1 MSVLDYYYND
11 PNKQCS
17 TRDIKGYLGELFV
30 KHGLD
35 TLGLTY
41 TSNPLLSI
49 TDWKQYQN
57 SGVDFKLYNVQLE
70 VKNTE
75 ARVFRSWIRRDWIP
89 RFTYNNETRI
99 VVCPSSIKLSTNVL
113 ELLFIHNINILYFD
127 SLRYLKNNIQ
137 KNDANKL
144 VLSSNIECT
153 SSSEVP
159 IEVYNDFSSKRIL
172 SSSFR
177 IIKQSVKHSLKQGFY
192 ALGTMIKQY
201 DANKLN
207 RSSYQYP
214 TEVSYYSSRI
224 SSKRILNSS
233 SRIVK
238 QSMKQSIRAKLQGFK
253 AILKHQLSK
262 DTLNLLRRLWSAIQ
276 CRIDQVDQY
285 IKYAYK
291 HTIIRLLHRNTILHL
306 LHRIDQVDLK
316 SKVHRFY
323 NKLEEVFIGGR

>member
-1 MSVLDYYYND
+1 MSVLLDYYYND

-75 ARVFRSWIRRDWIP
+75 ARVFRSWILRDWIP

-144 VLSSNIECT
+144 VLSYNQCPT
-153 SSSEVP
+153 KVFYCSSR
-159 IEVYNDFSSKRIL
+159 FSSKRIL

-177 IIKQSVKHSLKQGFY
+177 IIG
-192 ALGTMIKQY
+192 
-201 DANKLN
+201 
-207 RSSYQYP
+207 
-214 TEVSYYSSRI
+214 
-224 SSKRILNSS
+224 
-233 SRIVK
+233 
-238 QSMKQSIRAKLQGFK
+238 QSMKQSIRVKIQGLK
-253 AILKHQLSK
+253 ATLKHQLSK
-262 DTLNLLRRLWSAIQ
+262 DTLNLVRRLWST
-276 CRIDQVDQY
+276 CRVDQVDQ
-285 IKYAYK
+285 
-291 HTIIRLLHRNTILHL
+291 
-306 LHRIDQVDLK
+306 VK
-316 SKVHRFY
+316 SKVSSFYSKIRSFHRSGD
-323 NKLEEVFIGGR
+323 KCHK